1 MVLNELGKSLTKAL
15 ASINAAPVI
24 DEKVLDACLKEICTA
39 LLQSDVN
46 VKQVMGL
53 RNGVKKRVNIEQL
66 AAGLNKQR
74 VIEKAVFDELC
85 AMLDSGITDTKKLE
99 LKKNKTAVVMFVGL
113 QGSGKTTTCTKYA
126 YHYKKKGFKPAL
138 VCADTFRA
146 GAFDQLKQ
154 NATKAQIP
162 FFGSYK
168 ETDPAV
174 ISQQGVERF
183 KTEGRDLIIVD
194 TSGRHKQEESLF
206 EEMRQV
212 AAAVQP
218 DLVIFVMDG
227 SIGQAAFDQ
236 AKAFKDSVEVGAVV
250 MTKMDGHAKGGGALS
265 AVAATKSPIIFL
277 GTGEH
282 MDQFES
288 FETKRFV
295 QRLLGKGDVSG
306 LMDKI
311 QDIIPEDK
319 QPELL
324 DSIQK
329 GNVTMRVLKDMFE
342 SVLEMGPMSQASPP
356 HFTPSRPTPPHP
368 TPPHRMLRL
377 QMMSMLPG
385 FNSEMMPA
393 GNDKANSVQIKRFIT
408 IIESMTDKELDSTN
422 VKMLTEPSRLSR
434 LSRGSG
440 RSPVEIVQLVEAYKH
455 YSKYATQALKAANL
469 PKNMKNM
476 KGDVQFNARQS
487 QQMMQKMGAALPP
500 QLLKQ
505 LGGMGG
511 LSSLMKGLEQG
522 GKLPGM
528 GGK

>member
-1 MVLNELGKSLTKAL
+1 MSVLGEMGVHITKAL
-15 ASINAAPVI
+15 ASMASAMVI
-24 DEKVLDACLKEICTA
+24 DEKVLDVCLKEICTA
-39 LLQSDVN
+39 LLQADVN

-53 RNGVKKRVNIEQL
+53 RSGIKKRVNIEQL

-85 AMLDSGITDTKKLE
+85 DMLDSGIDPKKLE
-99 LKKNKTAVVMFVGL
+99 LKKGKAAVVMFVGL

-162 FFGSYK
+162 FYGSYK
-168 ETDPAV
+168 ETDPAI
-174 ISQQGVERF
+174 ISQQGVARF
-183 KTEGRDLIIVD
+183 REEGCNLIIVD
-194 TSGRHKQEESLF
+194 TSGRHKQEASLF

-212 AAAVQP
+212 AAAVCP

-236 AKAFKDSVEVGAVV
+236 AKAFKDSVEVGAVII
-250 MTKMDGHAKGGGALS
+250 TKMDGHAKGGGALS
-265 AVAATKSPIIFL
+265 AVGATKSPIIFL

-282 MDQFES
+282 MDQFEA

-295 QRLLGKGDVSG
+295 QRLLGKGDVTG

-324 DSIQK
+324 DTISK

-342 SVLEMGPMSQASPP
+342 SVLEMGPMSQ
-356 HFTPSRPTPPHP
+356 
-368 TPPHRMLRL
+368 
-377 QMMSMLPG
+377 MMAMIPG
-385 FNSEMMPA
+385 FNSSMMPQ
-393 GNDKANSVQIKRFIT
+393 GNDSNSQMMIKRYIT
-408 IIESMTDKELDSTN
+408 IIESMTDKEMDISN
-422 VKMLTEPSRLSR
+422 VKIFAEPSRVSR

-440 RSPVEIVQLVEAYKH
+440 RPPHEVHALLESYKH
-455 YSKYATQALKAANL
+455 YFKYATQAIKAANL
-469 PKNMKNM
+469 PK
-476 KGDVQFNARQS
+476 GAR
-487 QQMMQKMGAALPP
+487 ARRAR
-500 QLLKQ
+500 
-505 LGGMGG
+505 
-511 LSSLMKGLEQG
+511 
-522 GKLPGM
+522 
-528 GGK
+528 